1 MAKSLEDLASPY
13 LQGLV
18 PYTPGKPIGEV
29 ERELGITGA
38 VKLASNENPL
48 GPSPLAI
55 RALREALPE
64 SHRYPDSG
72 GYYLKQEL
80 ARCLGLTPGHLVL
93 GNGCNELLELM
104 ARCFLL
110 PGDEVIIAD
119 PAFVIYGM
127 LSHLQGCTTVRVPL
141 KEWTHDLEAMAKA
154 VTRKTKMV
162 FLGNPNNP
170 TGTAVG
176 PTELTAFMD
185 AIPTD
190 VIVVMDE
197 AYIEYVPTEMVP
209 DSLGY
214 VRQGRWV
221 IVLRTFSKIYGLA
234 GLRIGYGMAP
244 PSMVEL
250 LERVRAPFNV
260 NALAQ
265 KAALAALDDQAH
277 LSSSRKV
284 NELGKIYLSGELTH
298 LGLECPPSVAN
309 FLLVDLKQS
318 GREVADALLQ
328 LGVIV
333 RPLGGAHLKTHI
345 RVTIGTPAEN
355 ERFIEALKSVLKKD
369 SDRQSAISRQE
380 KS

>member
-1 MAKSLEDLASPY
+1 MAKLLEDLASPY
-13 LQGLV
+13 LHGLV

-48 GPSPLAI
+48 GPSPLAL
-55 RALREALPE
+55 RALRDALLE
-64 SHRYPDSG
+64 SHRYPDGG
-72 GYYLKQEL
+72 GYYLKQGL
-80 ARCLGLTPGHLVL
+80 ARRLDLTPGHLVL

-110 PGDEVIIAD
+110 PGDEVVIAD

-127 LSHLQGCTTVRVPL
+127 LAHLQGCTTVRIPL
-141 KEWTHDLEAMAKA
+141 KAWTHDLEAMAKA
-154 VTRKTKMV
+154 VTPKTKMV
-162 FLGNPNNP
+162 FVGNPNNP

-176 PTELTAFMD
+176 PTELTAFID
-185 AIPTD
+185 ALPAD

-197 AYIEYVPTEMVP
+197 AYIEYVPPQMVP
-209 DSLGY
+209 DSLTY
-214 VRQGRWV
+214 VRQGRWA

-244 PSMVEL
+244 PAMVEL

-265 KAALAALDDQAH
+265 RAALAALDDQAH

-284 NELGKIYLSGELTH
+284 NELGLVYLSGELH
-298 LGLECPPSVAN
+298 RLGLEFPPSVAN
-309 FLLVDLKQS
+309 FLLVDLKQD
-318 GREVADALLQ
+318 GQTVADALLRM
-328 LGVIV
+328 GVIV

-345 RVTIGTPAEN
+345 RVTIGTPPEN
-355 ERFIEALKSVLKKD
+355 ERFIQALKAVL
-369 SDRQSAISRQE
+369 QSERDLRS
-380 KS
+380 